1 MAESKENLKLRVA
14 RSLRCRRLAVGRAV
28 PRGRAA
34 GWFGRTGA
42 TVEWNAG
49 LVALLSGLLAQ
60 AAKVA
65 WEAVAR
71 RRWRP
76 LLFFANGGMP
86 SSHAATVTTL
96 ALLVRRAEGAA
107 SPLFSL
113 ALVFGVFVLFEA
125 TGLRQ
130 EMGKQARLLNDLREA
145 LHAGLPLPGGRL
157 RELVGHTWGEVAG
170 GMCVGV
176 GCYFWLRGL
185 VGT

>member
-1 MAESKENLKLRVA
+1 MFGT
-14 RSLRCRRLAVGRAV
+14 GR
-28 PRGRAA
+28 
-34 GWFGRTGA
+34 

-49 LVALLSGLLAQ
+49 LVALLSGLIAQ
-60 AAKVA
+60 AAKVV

-113 ALVFGVFVLFEA
+113 ALVFGVFILFEA

-145 LHAGLPLPGGRL
+145 LHAGRPLPGGRL

-170 GMCVGV
+170 GMCVGA

-185 VGT
+185 VG

>member
-1 MAESKENLKLRVA
+1 MD
-14 RSLRCRRLAVGRAV
+14 
-28 PRGRAA
+28 
-34 GWFGRTGA
+34 
-42 TVEWNAG
+42 WNGG

-60 AAKVA
+60 AGKVA
-65 WEAVAR
+65 WEAAHG
-71 RRWRP
+71 RWRP

-96 ALLVRRAEGAA
+96 ALLVRRADGAGSA
-107 SPLFSL
+107 AFSL

-145 LHAGLPLPGGRL
+145 LHEGRRLPGERL

-170 GMCVGV
+170 GVVAGFA
-176 GCYFWLRGL
+176 GYFLLRGL
-185 VGT
+185 VAP

>member
-1 MAESKENLKLRVA
+1 M
-14 RSLRCRRLAVGRAV
+14 
-28 PRGRAA
+28 
-34 GWFGRTGA
+34 F
-42 TVEWNAG
+42 WNAG
-49 LVALLSGLLAQ
+49 IVALLGGLLAQ

-65 WEAVAR
+65 WELAAAR
-71 RRWRP
+71 KWRP

-96 ALLVRRAEGAA
+96 ALLVRRDCGSA

-113 ALVFGVFVLFEA
+113 TLVFGIFVLFEA

-145 LHAGLPLPGGRL
+145 LAAGTPWPGGRL

-170 GMCVGV
+170 GVVFGV
-176 GCYFWLRGL
+176 LAYWWLGGL
-185 VGT
+185 VRGPQP